1 MSREYLEN
9 IKSENRLER
18 IRLIQTSDPVIGG
31 QPSDNEDEFTSNTPL
46 LDIACTMKYAV
57 DEIEKNKTGVDTD
70 ISAIKKSLNTKAEKS
85 EVETAL
91 QLKANTSTNINAGDG
106 LTGGGDLTTSRTLSL
121 GTPSTISQ
129 NTKNSVTDS
138 SHTHEI
144 TKATTSQQGIVQLTN
159 TIDASQD
166 KAITPFAVNEL
177 QKLLQEALRQ
187 AIPVGFIANWPGETA
202 PNEDWLIMRG
212 QKYDRAKYSELYE
225 LLKTDTLP
233 DGRGVMLRG
242 LDSNRGFDPGRA
254 LLSYQEDA
262 MQKLDGSFQP
272 RPLADA
278 NSDLIGINTGKGA
291 FRVIFEDGAVF
302 YNAVQPASGEN
313 KRKSSTVHFDSS
325 YITRTN
331 TQNETVSK
339 NLSINIIIKVK

>member
-18 IRLIQTSDPVIGG
+18 IRLIQTNDLVIGG

-46 LDIACTMKYAV
+46 LDLACTMKFAL
-57 DEIEKNKTGVDTD
+57 DEIDSNSK
-70 ISAIKKSLNTKAEKS
+70 SANESLVKIEES
-85 EVETAL
+85 L
-91 QLKANTSTNINAGDG
+91 QLKVDETTNVNAGNG

-129 NTKNSVTDS
+129 NTKNSVTES

-202 PNEDWLIMRG
+202 PNEDWLIMHG
-212 QKYDRAKYSELYE
+212 QKYSKDQYQELYS

-242 LDSNRGFDPGRA
+242 LDAGRGFDPGRT
-254 LLSYQEDA
+254 LLSYQEDMFKSHA
-262 MQKLDGSFQP
+262 HSLQDIGTQPLNELGSLRTGGWIP
-272 RPLADA
+272 DA
-278 NSDLIGINTGKGA
+278 SIYTK
-291 FRVIFEDGAVF
+291 
-302 YNAVQPASGEN
+302 
-313 KRKSSTVHFDSS
+313 TS
-325 YITRTN
+325 YEGGR
-331 TQNETVSK
+331 ETVSK
-339 NLSINIIIKVK
+339 NIALNIIIKVK